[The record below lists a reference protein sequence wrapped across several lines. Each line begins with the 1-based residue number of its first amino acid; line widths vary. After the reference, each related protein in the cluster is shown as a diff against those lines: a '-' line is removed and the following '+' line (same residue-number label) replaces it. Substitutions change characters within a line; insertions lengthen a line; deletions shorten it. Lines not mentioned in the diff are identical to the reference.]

1 MGILFPE
8 CSKAAGKRIDKT
20 VTILDL
26 DGVSVMSILTGKVKA
41 FLQLTIGIT

>member
-1 MGILFPE
+1 MGIIYPE
-8 CSKAAGKRIDKT
+8 CSKAVNKRIDKT

-41 FLQLTIGIT
+41 FL